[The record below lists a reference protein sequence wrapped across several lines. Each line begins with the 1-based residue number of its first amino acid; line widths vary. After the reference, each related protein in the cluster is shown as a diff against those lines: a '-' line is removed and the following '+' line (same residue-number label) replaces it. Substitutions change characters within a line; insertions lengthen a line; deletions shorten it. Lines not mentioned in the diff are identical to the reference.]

1 MLCSSLDYL
10 DHLDHLDKYHLRI
23 VLRILRLLRLLRS
36 LRLLIW
42 HALLYQPWLTMM
54 TQTLLMT
61 MILQF
66 RTIQSSM
73 DSISTFLL
81 LHRRLLLFWPL
92 HLHWTFLIFKNARRP
107 AALKE
112 QPAIPSSMGLTE
124 IDGGI
129 STLLP
134 WSGQPVNKKNG
145 ILASLYSLGH

>member
-1 MLCSSLDYL
+1 MLCSCLDYL

-23 VLRILRLLRLLRS
+23 VLRILRLLRSLRS

-73 DSISTFLL
+73 DSISTFHPYWADWHLCQWA
-81 LHRRLLLFWPL
+81 RLEPFRTPC
-92 HLHWTFLIFKNARRP
+92 ARRP
-107 AALKE
+107 PALKE

-124 IDGGI
+124 IDGGM
-129 STLLP
+129 STLWP
-134 WSGQPVNKKNG
+134 WSGQPVKQTNG
-145 ILASLYSLGH
+145 ILASLYSLMT